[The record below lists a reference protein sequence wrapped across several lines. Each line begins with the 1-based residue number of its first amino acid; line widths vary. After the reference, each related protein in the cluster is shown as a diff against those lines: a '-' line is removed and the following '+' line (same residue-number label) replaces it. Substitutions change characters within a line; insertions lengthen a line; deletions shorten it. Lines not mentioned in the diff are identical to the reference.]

1 MKTNSLKR
9 KITILDTDIGDDID
23 DTWALAMALKSP
35 ELDLRMVSTAYQDT
49 EYRGRI
55 VAKFLKIAGRTDVAV
70 ALGPQDYE
78 KPENKRQMNWVKDY
92 DLKSYGGKVFSNGI
106 DAMIEFIMA
115 AEETVTII
123 CIGPGTNIAAAL
135 EKEPRIAE
143 KCFFAGMHGSIHWS
157 HRKENKVIPEYNV
170 VSDISAAQ
178 KIFEANW
185 KDIIITP
192 LDTCGRIKLKGNL
205 YESIREADDIVLK
218 TLIENYEIWSG
229 KKDMTESS
237 ILFDTVAVHLAYS
250 REFLS
255 IKDMNIGVDKKGY
268 TVIDETAKA
277 CQFAIEWTDMDGY
290 ENYLVK
296 RLLSPTVNKKG
307 ES

>member
-9 KITILDTDIGDDID
+9 KATILDTDIGDDID

-35 ELDLRMVSTAYQDT
+35 ELDLKMVSTAYQDT
-49 EYRGRI
+49 EYRARI
-55 VAKFLKIAGRTDVAV
+55 VAKFLEIAGRTDVAV
-70 ALGPQDYE
+70 ALGPQEYE
-78 KPENKRQMNWVKDY
+78 KPERKRQINWVKDY

-106 DAMIEFIMA
+106 DAMIELIMA

-135 EKEPRIAE
+135 EKEPRVAQ

-170 VSDISAAQ
+170 VSDIGAAR

-185 KDIIITP
+185 KDIVITP
-192 LDTCGRIKLKGNL
+192 LDTCGRIRLKGDL
-205 YESIREADDIVLK
+205 YQSIRDVNDIVLK

-250 REFLS
+250 SEFLS
-255 IKDMNIGVDKKGY
+255 VKNMNIHIDDNGY
-268 TVIDETAKA
+268 TVLDEKAKA
-277 CQFAIEWTDMDGY
+277 IKCALEWTDMHGY
-290 ENYLVK
+290 EEYLVK
-296 RLLSPTVNKKG
+296 RLLSPTVNKKR
-307 ES
+307 